1 MKYKSITTRMALLFG
16 MIMFIIC
23 IGLGVFAYLDSSD
36 ALKTNIDESL
46 LELAKADAK
55 VISEKINVQ
64 LNALEALANSPWIK
78 SNELTIDEK
87 MVLLQ
92 DEVQR
97 SGHKSIMLADTNG
110 ITHSTTGDSVDIH
123 EQEYFIKALSGER
136 AVSDPMVSKTDGS
149 IVVAFAVPIKDG
161 NKVTGVLVARR
172 NGNEL
177 SNYTSEMQYNE
188 QEVFMLNNEGTLVA
202 GNDRNLVLEMY
213 NIPKEYETTPEL
225 EGLYNL
231 QQKMAKGESGIGEY
245 TYNGATKYMAYYPV
259 EGTNWSLAVTAP
271 KSTVMAKI
279 DDLTTTMIELSVLF
293 SLIGIVLTILISRNI
308 SRPIKETTKHL
319 NDIATGDLT
328 CDISKKL
335 LSRHDEI
342 GSLANSLDKMQNSLR
357 TMIKSIIDESSNI
370 SQMLDTINK
379 DMHILNESIEDISST
394 TEQLSAGTEET
405 AASTEQ
411 MNATSIEVEKAI
423 ESVAAK
429 AQEGAETVNTVST
442 MSEEMKVKAISSREE
457 ALEIYGKVKAD
468 LQKAIEQSKAV
479 NQINELSNTIL
490 DITSQT
496 NLLALNAAIE
506 AARAGEAG
514 RGFAVVADE
523 IRNLA
528 EGSKTSVSR
537 IQEVTNEVLA
547 VVNALSSSSMEI
559 MEFID
564 KKVLNDYDGLVNT
577 SERYNELSMTIND
590 IVTDFSS
597 TSEEILASMQNMV
610 QAITQISSSAN
621 EEAMGAANIAEKA
634 EMIANMAENVVAL
647 TSKSNE
653 LSETL
658 INMVKQFKI

>member
-1 MKYKSITTRMALLFG
+1 MKLKSITTKMTLLFG
-16 MIMFIIC
+16 TLIFIIC
-23 IGLGVFAYLDSSD
+23 VSLGICAYLDSSN
-36 ALKTNIDESL
+36 ALKASIDENL
-46 LELAKADAK
+46 LEIAKADAK
-55 VISEKINVQ
+55 IISEKVKTQ
-64 LNALEALANSPWIK
+64 LNGLEALASIPWVK
-78 SNELTIDEK
+78 SDELTIDQKLAFLHNEI
-87 MVLLQ
+87 
-92 DEVQR
+92 ER
-97 SGHKSIMLADTNG
+97 SGFRDILLADVNG
-110 ITHSTTGDSVDIH
+110 TAISSTGDIVNVSERD
-123 EQEYFIKALSGER
+123 YFIKTLSGEN
-136 AVSDPMVSKTDGS
+136 AVSNPVFSKVDGS
-149 IVVAFAVPIKDG
+149 IIIVFAVPIKDG
-161 NKVTGVLVARR
+161 NTVKGALVAGR

-177 SNYTSEMQYNE
+177 SNFIEDMQYNE
-188 QEVFMLNNEGTLVA
+188 QEVFMIDNEGTTIA
-202 GNDRNLVLEMY
+202 NKDRSRVQEMY
-213 NIPKEYETTPEL
+213 NIFKEYESNPEL
-225 EGLYNL
+225 EQVYNI
-231 QQKMAKGESGIGEY
+231 QKKMTEGESGLGEY
-245 TYNGATKYMAYYPV
+245 TYNGITKYTAYYPV
-259 EGTNWSLAVTAP
+259 EGTSWSLGVTSP
-271 KSTVMAKI
+271 KSVVMAKV
-279 DDLTTTMIELSVLF
+279 DSLTTTMIALSSVF
-293 SLIGIVLTILISRNI
+293 ILIGIMLTILISRNI
-308 SRPIKETTKHL
+308 SRPIKETAKNL